1 MASPTLNP
9 DPVPDDNHDDTTTP
23 AMTTNP
29 TPTRPADPKSA
40 RIVDLNKRR
49 ADRAAAADGLV
60 TAGHDDA
67 ETVEP
72 VAPVLGEPVDPPDPP
87 ADLLAVLD
95 GRKVPVLPVWL
106 TDAQTRQ
113 ETHRRALAAAGYHAG
128 VHTVR
133 IPLYAAMVAWYAPK
147 GAARAIGSVLAWTS
161 AETGNWGLRQDAA
174 TRNDSK
180 TWLDLD
186 RHRQRQTSWRWWV
199 TAAATV
205 LTVAVVAT
213 VVLGWWPWWV
223 WVPATVAA
231 VMGLARYGRPIDK
244 PILTRTIVKPVYRK
258 LTAELT
264 RKGIMA
270 TGLVKKPEDIVFPA
284 GIGEIRREGP
294 GYLAIADLPDG
305 VIAVDIVDNRE
316 KLAGGLRLPVDQ
328 VWPEV
333 MPREHPSRLALWV
346 ADKPVSA
353 MRQPAWP
360 LLNAGTTDYFKEFVY
375 GFDPRMRPV
384 KYRMDERN
392 SLFAGFPGSGKSL
405 SGRVVC
411 SAMALDPIVQFA
423 IFDLAGRG
431 DYDAFEQLCA
441 PGLFGSGADD
451 TTKHAAYRM
460 LLWLLKE
467 CDVRG
472 PRIKHLAMQ
481 GLNTEN
487 KLNRAIALKDARLRP
502 IVALIDEV
510 QELITDPELGKAAA
524 AALTSIIKR
533 GRALGIHLILET
545 QRIDKES
552 LPKGITSNIALRTC
566 LAVPSHV
573 ETDLALGTGAY
584 RQGAR
589 PTQFEIGVDAGW
601 GVRVGM
607 GPMTTARAAYLDRAA
622 VEKICARALALRGG
636 ASDAVDL
643 PPARDILADLHAVW
657 VAGERGQ
664 HWDTLAGRLADRFP
678 DAYPTLTAEALSALV
693 RALGIESRNV
703 KAGGATRRGI
713 SHADLSAAL
722 AQRATDQS
730 GEDPVAG

>member
-1 MASPTLNP
+1 MASRTLIPFP
-9 DPVPDDNHDDTTTP
+9 DPDPDPDETPAGTGPAAATTP
-23 AMTTNP
+23 
-29 TPTRPADPKSA
+29 PAPDEKAA
-40 RIVDLNKRR
+40 RIVHLNRRR
-49 ADRAAAADGLV
+49 ADRAAAAQGLV
-60 TAGHDDA
+60 PAG
-67 ETVEP
+67 EP
-72 VAPVLGEPVDPPDPP
+72 DGESIEAAPVVVGGPVDPPDPP
-87 ADLLAVLD
+87 ADPLAAFD
-95 GRKVPVLPVWL
+95 ERKVPILPAWV
-106 TDAQTRQ
+106 TDRQTRT
-113 ETHRRALAAAGYHAG
+113 ETLHRIAAAAGYHTG

-133 IPLYAAMVAWYAPK
+133 VPLYAGKVAWYAPR
-147 GAARAIGSVLAWTS
+147 GAVRAVGAVLGWTS
-161 AETGNWGLRQDAA
+161 AEVGNWGLRQDAA

-180 TWLDLD
+180 TWLELD

-199 TAAATV
+199 TGGGTLATLAAVGAAV
-205 LTVAVVAT
+205 RWLPWWALALAAVVG
-213 VVLGWWPWWV
+213 L
-223 WVPATVAA
+223 VA
-231 VMGLARYGRPIDK
+231 LARYGRPIDK
-244 PILTRTIVKPVYRK
+244 PIVHRTVVRAVYRK

-284 GIGEIRREGP
+284 GIGEIRRDGP

-305 VIAVDIVDNRE
+305 VIAVDVVDERE
-316 KLAGGLRLPVDQ
+316 KLAGGLRLPIDQ

-360 LLNAGTTDYFKEFVY
+360 HLNGSTTDFFKEFVY

-411 SAMALDPIVQFA
+411 AAMALDPLVQFA

-431 DYDAFEQLCA
+431 DYDAFEKLCA
-441 PGLFGSGADD
+441 PGLFGSGADE
-451 TTKHAAYRM
+451 TTKQAAYRM

-467 CDVRG
+467 CDLRG
-472 PRIKHLAMQ
+472 PRIKQLATQ

-487 KLNRAIALKDARLRP
+487 KLNRAIALKDTRLRP

-510 QELITDPELGKAAA
+510 QELITDPEIGKAAA
-524 AALTSIIKR
+524 AALTSIVKR

-607 GPMTTARAAYLDRAA
+607 GPMTTVRAAYLDRAA
-622 VEKICARALALRGG
+622 VEKVCARGLALRGG
-636 ASDAVDL
+636 ATEDVDL
-643 PPARDILADLHAVW
+643 PPARDILADLAAVW
-657 VAGERGQ
+657 VRGERGQ
-664 HWDTLAGRLADRFP
+664 HWDTLAPRLAEKFP
-678 DAYPTLTAEALSALV
+678 DAYPTLTPEALSALV

-703 KAGGATRRGI
+703 KAAGATRRGI
-713 SHADLSAAL
+713 SHADLTKAL
-722 AQRATDQS
+722 AERAADDTA
-730 GEDPVAG
+730 EPPAAG